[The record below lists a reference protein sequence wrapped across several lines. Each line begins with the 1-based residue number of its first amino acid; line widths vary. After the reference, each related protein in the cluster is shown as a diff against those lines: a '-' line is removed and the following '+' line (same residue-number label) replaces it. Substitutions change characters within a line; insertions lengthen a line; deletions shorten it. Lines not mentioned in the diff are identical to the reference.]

1 MKNKKIENEIILTS
15 ICTIIFMIILYR
27 TRFYSHFFN
36 IQDDIKQLILYS
48 LSFLVTIIGVILAV
62 HALLVTLFNRSIIKN
77 IKEKDIK
84 IVLDSFVVLIK
95 MVIFN
100 IFWLL
105 ILYFIVLSEKEI
117 VNIYVFYL
125 ISIMTFWLFFYI
137 IFIVEELV
145 KNINKLFD
153 IKNNCE
159 KIEEIKIENENQDK
173 KVLFL
178 IQDYLLKKIITSN
191 SITEFQ
197 LKTELYNLLNKLSI
211 SEEEKEKL
219 KKYLDNY
226 YNWK

>member
-159 KIEEIKIENENQDK
+159 EREK
-173 KVLFL
+173 K
-178 IQDYLLKKIITSN
+178 
-191 SITEFQ
+191 
-197 LKTELYNLLNKLSI
+197 
-211 SEEEKEKL
+211 
-219 KKYLDNY
+219 
-226 YNWK
+226 